1 MKNKTIA
8 LLLILAA
15 FTLNMLI
22 PGDVGAITIKEE
34 EELSREFLKVVLSR
48 YEKAYG
54 EYQAMWNEILSKH
67 FNIDLSKGSYSWHCN
82 FSTGEVV
89 VTDNG

>member
-1 MKNKTIA
+1 MDAKCVSKVI
-8 LLLILAA
+8 
-15 FTLNMLI
+15 
-22 PGDVGAITIKEE
+22 GKEE
-34 EELSREFLKVVLSR
+34 CKKLQELYYRYDGINQLVMGGTVTDVVLSR